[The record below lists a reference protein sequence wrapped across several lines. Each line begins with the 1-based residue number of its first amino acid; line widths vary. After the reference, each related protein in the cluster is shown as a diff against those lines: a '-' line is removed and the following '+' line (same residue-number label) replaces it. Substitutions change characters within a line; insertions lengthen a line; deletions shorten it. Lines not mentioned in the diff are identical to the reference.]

1 MSNTD
6 ADKLQDLYK
15 VLQISRSMVAT
26 EDLDSLLRV
35 IVDHSTELLD
45 AERATL
51 FLYDDKTNELV
62 SRIAHGV
69 DELRIPADTGVSGAT
84 VQSGETINVPDA
96 YADPR
101 FNREVDRKT
110 GFLTRSILSVPLRG
124 YDGKLVGV
132 LQILN
137 KRTGS
142 FDEYDTTLAET
153 LGAQAGVAL
162 QRATLIEHFLQKK
175 QMERAMRI
183 ARDIQRDLLPDIP
196 PHMLDF
202 DMAGLSDP
210 ADETGGDI
218 YDFMPLGDDKW
229 LVMVADAT
237 GHGIGPA
244 IIVAQTRAM
253 MRAVCLQ
260 DHDVPRVLQAVNNL
274 LKADLDDA
282 RFVTCFLGILDASAS
297 TITYASAGHGPILFY
312 DRSKDKFHKDIATGP
327 PLGIIEEMDYSDVL
341 MRKFAPGDFV
351 AITTDG
357 FFEAVNPTN
366 EMFGVDRLT
375 DLLRRDRDLDTGDMI
390 TNLHESVLHFTTGL
404 PQADDLTAVVI
415 RKDL

>member
-26 EDLDSLLRV
+26 EDLDSLLHV
-35 IVDHSTELLD
+35 IVDRSTELLD

-69 DELRIPADTGVSGAT
+69 DELRIPAEAGISGAA
-84 VQSGETINVPDA
+84 VQTGQTINVPDA

-101 FNREVDRKT
+101 FNRDVDRRT

-132 LQILN
+132 LQVLN
-137 KRTGS
+137 KKTGS
-142 FDEYDTTLAET
+142 FDEYNITLAET

-162 QRATLIEHFLQKK
+162 QRATLIEHYLQKK

-183 ARDIQRDLLPDIP
+183 ARDIQRDLLPDAP
-196 PHMLDF
+196 PRTLDF

-260 DHDVPRVLQAVNNL
+260 GHDVPKVLQAVNNL

-297 TITYASAGHGPILFY
+297 TLTYASAGHGPILFY
-312 DRSKDKFHKDIATGP
+312 DRRKDVFHQDIATGP
-327 PLGIIEEMDYSDVL
+327 PLGVIEEMDYSDVL
-341 MRKFAPGDFV
+341 MRTFAPGDFA

-357 FFEAVNPTN
+357 FFEAVSPTD
-366 EMFGVDRLT
+366 EMFGVERIM
-375 DLLRRDRDLDTGDMI
+375 DLLRRDRDLGAGDMI
-390 TNLHESVLHFTTGL
+390 TNLHESVLNFTTGL
-404 PQADDLTAVVI
+404 PQADDLTAVIV